1 MHIDRRK
8 FLEYLSAVTVS
19 VRSLRAGSQGAKEMY
34 GLIVKLT
41 IVPGKRDEMIR
52 ILRESAADMPG
63 CLSYIVAKDSA
74 DESAIWVTEV

>member
-1 MHIDRRK
+1 
-8 FLEYLSAVTVS
+8 
-19 VRSLRAGSQGAKEMY
+19 MY

-52 ILRESAADMPG
+52 ILWESAADMPG

-74 DESAIWVTEV
+74 VPGLESLVGREQLNLVIASGGKQVFSNHPPQPPSTKIIPQ